1 MKSVCGGSN
10 EHDLLFHGSVARI
23 QWQRCVAVVS
33 GRWGVDVM
41 SRLTAIISALV
52 ICIIVCL
59 SWAVNHYRDNAIT
72 YKEQR
77 DKKVSELKQAT
88 ATIADMQQRQRD
100 VAALDA
106 KYTKELADAKAEND
120 ALRRK
125 LDNGGRVLVKG
136 KCPVPSSAE
145 TSSASGMG
153 NDATVELSPVAGRN
167 VLGIRDGIISDQAAL
182 RTLQEYIRTQCLK

>member
-1 MKSVCGGSN
+1 
-10 EHDLLFHGSVARI
+10 
-23 QWQRCVAVVS
+23 
-33 GRWGVDVM
+33 M
-41 SRLTAIISALV
+41 SRVTAIISALV

-77 DKKVSELKQAT
+77 DT
-88 ATIADMQQRQRD
+88 ATHKLTLANATITDMQTRQRD

-106 KYTKELADAKAEND
+106 KYTKELADEKAEND

-153 NDATVELSPVAGRN
+153 NDSTVELSPVAGRN
-167 VLGIRDGIISDQAAL
+167 VLGIRDGIIRDQTAL
-182 RTLQEYIRTQCLK
+182 RTLQEYIRTQCLR

>member
-1 MKSVCGGSN
+1 
-10 EHDLLFHGSVARI
+10 
-23 QWQRCVAVVS
+23 
-33 GRWGVDVM
+33 M
-41 SRLTAIISALV
+41 SRLTAIIYAVV
-52 ICIIVCL
+52 ICLLV
-59 SWAVNHYRDNAIT
+59 SMGWAVNHYRDNAIS

-77 DKKVSELKQAT
+77 DNKASELEKAN
-88 ATIADMQQRQRD
+88 ATITDMQQRQLD
-100 VAALDA
+100 ADALDA
-106 KYTKELADAKAEND
+106 KYTKELADEKAEND

-167 VLGIRDGIISDQAAL
+167 VLGIRDGIISDQTAL

>member
-1 MKSVCGGSN
+1 MMLNWKTMFVG
-10 EHDLLFHGSVARI
+10 LLLVSLI
-23 QWQRCVAVVS
+23 VS
-33 GRWGVDVM
+33 GR
-41 SRLTAIISALV
+41 LA
-52 ICIIVCL
+52 
-59 SWAVNHYRDNAIT
+59 NHYRDNAIT

-77 DKKVSELKQAT
+77 DTVTHKLTLAN
-88 ATIADMQQRQRD
+88 ATITDMTKRQRD

-106 KYTKELADAKAEND
+106 RYTKELADAKAEND

-136 KCPVPSSAE
+136 KCPVSSSAE

-182 RTLQEYIRTQCLK
+182 RTLQEYIMTQCLK

>member
-1 MKSVCGGSN
+1 MNRV
-10 EHDLLFHGSVARI
+10 
-23 QWQRCVAVVS
+23 
-33 GRWGVDVM
+33 
-41 SRLTAIISALV
+41 TAIISALV

-72 YKEQR
+72 YKAQR
-77 DKKVSELKQAT
+77 DKNVRELKLANAAIT
-88 ATIADMQQRQRD
+88 DMQMRQRD

-136 KCPVPSSAE
+136 RCPVSA
-145 TSSASGMG
+145 TTKTTGAASLGD
-153 NDATVELSPVAGRN
+153 DATVELSSVAGRN
-167 VLGIRDGIISDQAAL
+167 VLGIRSGIISDQKSL
-182 RTLQEYIRTQCLK
+182 SVLQDYIRTQCLK

>member
-1 MKSVCGGSN
+1 MNRV
-10 EHDLLFHGSVARI
+10 L
-23 QWQRCVAVVS
+23 CVV
-33 GRWGVDVM
+33 
-41 SRLTAIISALV
+41 
-52 ICIIVCL
+52 IIVLLVACGVL
-59 SWAVNHYRDNAIT
+59 SLGLNHYRDNAIT
-72 YKEQR
+72 YKAQR
-77 DKKVSELKQAT
+77 DKNVRELKLANAAIT
-88 ATIADMQQRQRD
+88 DMQMRQRD

-167 VLGIRDGIISDQAAL
+167 VLGIRDGIISDQTAL
-182 RTLQEYIRTQCLK
+182 RTLQEYIWTQCLR